1 MVHGRTQLFSWFVLI
16 PVLAACG
23 VRELP
28 PPAAPSKDLPTDV
41 DMPTDESPSGM
52 GRVVLDANGQK
63 ADVVEIT
70 GASTAYAGNVRAT
83 VVASRPVCT
92 TPCVVDLTYGSHPLL
107 FQSVTDDE
115 RASIAH
121 VDVGPRVQVVR
132 HEIGERH
139 PPSAIGVG
147 GVLLTT
153 LGMVTAVTG
162 GALWGGGAIASSADG
177 RTSSL
182 ESTGQTVALVG
193 LGAMVVGIPMLI
205 LGRPSERPGATTQ
218 WTLPSGGAPPTQAPA
233 GAGAG
238 GSNL

>member
-1 MVHGRTQLFSWFVLI
+1 MLHGRTKFVSWFALI
-16 PVLAACG
+16 PLLAACG

-28 PPAAPSKDLPTDV
+28 PPAAPSKELSADV
-41 DMPTDESPSGM
+41 DMPVDESPSGM

-115 RASIAH
+115 RVSIAH

-139 PPSAIGVG
+139 PPSAVGVG
-147 GVLLTT
+147 GAVLTY
-153 LGMVTAVTG
+153 LGMVTALTG
-162 GALWGGGAIASSADG
+162 GALWAGGALSSSPDG
-177 RTSSL
+177 RTSPL
-182 ESTGQTVALVG
+182 EGTGQTLALVG
-193 LGAMVVGIPMLI
+193 LGAMVVGIPMMI

-218 WTLPSGGAPPTQAPA
+218 WTLPGNSAPSAAPANAGTGGA
-233 GAGAG
+233 
-238 GSNL
+238 NL